1 MAIEGSGTRLP
12 LWRRRVLPVVMA
24 LLRLMVAYLVAYA
37 PADILLRHPAVLSHT
52 VALPGRIAVGL
63 TLVAGAL
70 LFCLSRTVIAGAL
83 LLAVGLGIF
92 EWLWERAGAPHS
104 PLYLYALALIIVLAA
119 SETLTRRIR
128 RRIYRDLKPPPATP
142 GPSEP

>member
-1 MAIEGSGTRLP
+1 MAIEGSGAGLP

-24 LLRLMVAYLVAYA
+24 LLRLMVAYFVAYA

-92 EWLWERAGAPHS
+92 EWLWERAGAQHS